1 MYKLYYR
8 FIVITWRDGNLSC
21 ANFDLR
27 IRSFANW
34 LQIELYINLL
44 PAANT
49 VYDTSGCKYSLL
61 QIYLNPG
68 VNSIYLFIFT
78 FFAHS
83 LREKNE
89 PIYKFSVDRKRSV
102 KQSHLWCASYTHL
115 HVPLT
120 LISHWNEYIS
130 EKRNLITFVAYCET
144 KVVFIKIQL
153 STKTFST
160 RAVQIHLL

>member
-1 MYKLYYR
+1 MSLLFIIYALFTFVRFSYRGNYLHPCANSLWNNICTHNLPTANVSLYRLYYR
-8 FIVITWRDGNLSC
+8 LIVLTWRDGNLSC
-21 ANFDLR
+21 ANVDLR

-49 VYDTSGCKYSLL
+49 VFDTSGCKYSLL

-89 PIYKFSVDRKRSV
+89 RIYKFSVDSKRSV
-102 KQSHLWCASYTHL
+102 KQSHWWCASYTHL
-115 HVPLT
+115 HVPLYF
-120 LISHWNEYIS
+120 N
-130 EKRNLITFVAYCET
+130 
-144 KVVFIKIQL
+144 
-153 STKTFST
+153 
-160 RAVQIHLL
+160 